1 MAKDLFIEIG
11 TEEMPAGF
19 IPKAIESFTNLLKE
33 ALNNNHLCFKDISQF
48 AAPRRLV
55 LFVEGLDEKQAD
67 SVAKATGPA
76 KRAAF
81 DENGKPTKA
90 LEGFAKSQGVKIDDI
105 KIAETPKG
113 EYVCVEKKI
122 KGEKTDIILKE
133 ILPNIIFKISFPKTM
148 RWGDWDVSFARP
160 IHWICAVF
168 GKGVIPF
175 KLGHIKSSS
184 LSYGHRFL
192 SPKPFKVDSIKTYL
206 KKAKDAFVI
215 VDPCERKNIIAREI
229 EKSAKKVNGNCL
241 KDDDLLEEVAY
252 LVEYP
257 VVLMGSFDKEFLSLP
272 KEVVVNAMCEHQR
285 YFSVISP
292 LDARGDKDKNGSL
305 LPYFIFVAN
314 TKPKDPKNVIK
325 GNERVLRA
333 RLNDAKF
340 YYEKDLKTPL
350 VNFVDKLKG
359 VVFQEK
365 LGTSYE
371 KAERFTR
378 LAVHIG
384 VEIGFCRPMDALEKP
399 EDFLSENFNPAA
411 YRSFTPDPGIL
422 SKAVVGR
429 AAMLCK
435 ADLTTGMV
443 GEFPKLQG
451 IMGAEYALKSG
462 ETPDVAAAIF
472 EHYMPTS
479 AGGDLPAC
487 LPGAIIS
494 IADKMDTI
502 CGCFGVGLIPTGG
515 TDPYGLRRQ
524 ALGIIAIIIDKNL
537 ILPIDGLID
546 KSIDLLKDKIKR
558 PIPDIKNDVLDFFKE
573 RIRHQLLSQGFSF
586 DTIDA
591 VLSAPWYDITDAV
604 QRIKALE
611 GFKKNPACSLL
622 TVAFKRVSNILKGQ
636 ETRVRGQKVD
646 AAIFQDKLENE
657 LFEITNKIAPD
668 IDKFWKQGDYEK
680 VFETLA
686 SLKGTIDTFFD
697 KVMVMVDDE
706 KVCTNRLVLL
716 NMVRNL
722 YYQIADL
729 SKLTT

>member
-19 IPKAIESFTNLLKE
+19 IPKAIESFANLLKE
-33 ALNNNHLCFKDISQF
+33 TLNNSQLNFKNISTF
-48 AAPRRLV
+48 ASPRRLV
-55 LFVEGLDEKQAD
+55 LFVEALDEKQPDA
-67 SVAKATGPA
+67 VAKATGPA
-76 KRAAF
+76 KKAAF
-81 DENGKPTKA
+81 DENGQPTKA
-90 LEGFAKSQGVKIDDI
+90 LEGFAKSQGVKINDI

-113 EYVCVEKKI
+113 EYVCVEKKV

-133 ILPNIIFKISFPKTM
+133 ILPNIITKISFPKSM

-160 IHWICAVF
+160 IHWICAIF
-168 GKGVIPF
+168 GKDVIPF
-175 KLGHIKSSS
+175 KLGHIKSSN

-192 SPKPFKVDSIKTYL
+192 SPKPFKIDSIKTYL
-206 KKAKDAFVI
+206 KKTKESFVI

-229 EKSAKKVNGNCL
+229 ERSAKKANGNCL

-257 VVLMGSFDKEFLSLP
+257 QALMGSFDKEFLSLP
-272 KEVVVNAMCEHQR
+272 KEVVVNAMREHQR
-285 YFSVISP
+285 YFSVV
-292 LDARGDKDKNGSL
+292 DENDNL

-314 TKPKDPKNVIK
+314 TKAKDPKVVIK

-340 YYEKDLKTPL
+340 YYEKDLKVP
-350 VNFVDKLKG
+350 FAKYADKLKG

-371 KAERFTR
+371 KAERFKS
-378 LAVHIG
+378 LAIFIS
-384 VEIGFCRPMDALEKP
+384 ERIAP
-399 EDFLSENFNPAA
+399 ELQHTVNRAA
-411 YRSFTPDPGIL
+411 Y
-422 SKAVVGR
+422 
-429 AAMLCK
+429 LCK
-435 ADLTTGMV
+435 ADLVTGMV

-451 IMGAEYALKSG
+451 IMGREYALKSG
-462 ETPDVAAAIF
+462 EAPDVADAIL
-472 EHYMPTS
+472 EHYMPVS
-479 AGGDLPAC
+479 AGSELPKSMT
-487 LPGAIIS
+487 GAIIS

-502 CGCFGVGLIPTGG
+502 CGCFSVGLIPTGG

-524 ALGIIAIIIDKNL
+524 ALGIMAIIIDKSL
-537 ILPIDGLID
+537 VLPIDKLIY
-546 KSIDLLKDKIKR
+546 KSIELHEINITRHIAKSLKNPYDEEELKNRLMKHKT
-558 PIPDIKNDVLDFFKE
+558 DIKNNIIAFFKE
-573 RIRHQLLSQGFSF
+573 RLRNYLLTKGFYYDTRTQLHKAIYSY
-586 DTIDA
+586 DTVDA
-591 VLSAPWYDITDAV
+591 VLSAPWYDINDAV
-604 QRIKALE
+604 QRVKALE

-622 TVAFKRVSNILKGQ
+622 TIAFKRVSNILKGYGFKD
-636 ETRVRGQKVD
+636 ERPDTSLFSEPFEK
-646 AAIFQDKLENE
+646 E
-657 LFEITNKIAPD
+657 LFNLTEKIAPD

-706 KVCTNRLVLL
+706 KVCKNRLILL

-729 SKLTT
+729 SKLQA